1 MVRATVTPI
10 DVARTRRAVRPE
22 PLLRNLIGGVLRARR
37 TDLGRT
43 LDDVA
48 ARSGIS
54 AQYISEVE
62 RGRKE
67 ASSEVLAALCV
78 TLDLTLPDLLGEARR
93 VAGAADGAGVQ
104 LRAA

>member
-1 MVRATVTPI
+1 
-10 DVARTRRAVRPE
+10 
-22 PLLRNLIGGVLRARR
+22 LLRNLIGGVLRARR
-37 TDLGRT
+37 TDQGRT

-78 TLDLTLPDLLGEARR
+78 TLDLTLPELLGEARR
-93 VAGAADGAGVQ
+93 VAGAAGGAGVQ